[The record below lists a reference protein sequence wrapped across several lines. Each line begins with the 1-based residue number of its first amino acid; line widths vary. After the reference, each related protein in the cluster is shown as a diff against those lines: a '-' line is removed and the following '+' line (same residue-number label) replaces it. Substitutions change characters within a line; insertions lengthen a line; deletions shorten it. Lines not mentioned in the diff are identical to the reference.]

1 MPTKLQVIHARDFVR
16 ATPEGQLDL
25 ETSKTALANIVS
37 ISAALTDYHV
47 LLDTRKS
54 NVVMSV
60 TDLWYLAEALSTLG
74 GAFNTKTAVL
84 CPTER
89 FDSAEFFALCAQNR
103 GLRVQAFRSFEDAIE
118 WFIADW
124 ADA

>member
-1 MPTKLQVIHARDFVR
+1 
-16 ATPEGQLDL
+16 
-25 ETSKTALANIVS
+25 
-37 ISAALTDYHV
+37 
-47 LLDTRKS
+47 
-54 NVVMSV
+54 MSV
-60 TDLWYLAEALSTLG
+60 TDLWYLAEALSTLR
-74 GAFNTKTAVL
+74 GAFNSKTAVL